1 MNFQQLR
8 IIREA
13 ARRNYNLTE
22 VANSLFTSQSGV
34 SRHIKDLEEELGIE
48 IFIRRGKRLLGMT
61 DPGKELLVIVER
73 MLTDAGNIRRLASSY
88 SATDSGYL
96 RVATTHTQAR
106 FSLPGV
112 IKEFRPL
119 FPKVQLGVN
128 QASPDE
134 IVSLLLSGEVDIGIA
149 SERVNEHPD
158 LVCFEYYRWYHSVV
172 VPKNHPLVHEPVLT
186 HEVLAAYPLITYYP
200 GLTGRSRIDAAFA
213 QAGVT
218 ADVVLSAQ
226 DADVIKTYVELDMGV
241 GIMASMAFDPRKDT
255 DLVQLNASHLFT
267 PNTVW
272 LAVRR
277 AQYQRAYV
285 LRFMQICNP
294 SLSISDIKEA
304 IWKEPQDEHVLQ
316 FDI

>member
-1 MNFQQLR
+1 M
-8 IIREA
+8 
-13 ARRNYNLTE
+13 
-22 VANSLFTSQSGV
+22 
-34 SRHIKDLEEELGIE
+34 
-48 IFIRRGKRLLGMT
+48 
-61 DPGKELLVIVER
+61 
-73 MLTDAGNIRRLASSY
+73 
-88 SATDSGYL
+88 
-96 RVATTHTQAR
+96 
-106 FSLPGV
+106 
-112 IKEFRPL
+112 
-119 FPKVQLGVN
+119 
-128 QASPDE
+128 
-134 IVSLLLSGEVDIGIA
+134 
-149 SERVNEHPD
+149 
-158 LVCFEYYRWYHSVV
+158 V

-267 PNTVW
+267 PNTAW